1 MDYIKSAEIEKG
13 LTGNGRVY
21 LCGNLEKANGI
32 QHIPTENYEI
42 GISDY
47 PVYTFEK
54 AHIHSFNR
62 EYNYVLDGA
71 IKIFMLNEKK
81 EFLFEKG
88 DLFILNVGE
97 PYVGKCLAGTRTIFS
112 KVPGGNDKV
121 LVEMN
126 KALLKWG
133 ESWESEYI
141 LEDEE

>member
-1 MDYIKSAEIEKG
+1 MDIIKSKDIENG
-13 LTGNGRVY
+13 LLASGRVY
-21 LCGNLEKANGI
+21 LCGDLKKSNGLR
-32 QHIPTENYEI
+32 HIPTDGYEI

-62 EYNYVLDGA
+62 EYNYVLEGA
-71 IKIFMLNEKK
+71 IKIFMLEEKK
-81 EFLFEKG
+81 EYLFEKG

-112 KVPGGNDKV
+112 KDPGGNDKV

-126 KALLKWG
+126 DALIRWG
-133 ESWESEYI
+133 ASWDAEYN
-141 LEDEE
+141 EE